1 MLLFA
6 LRKRKTR
13 SHFIVIV
20 SFSLLSVM
28 GYNVA
33 AYKSH
38 YLLVNVYFCCKPCQY
53 LPDKNLDTM
62 GSCW

>member
-6 LRKRKTR
+6 LRKRKTPLYR
-13 SHFIVIV
+13 HRIILF
-20 SFSLLSVM
+20 M